1 MQRRSFIQTT
11 GSFMSLNPLFASL
24 TGIFNLNPFE
34 MIPLRRNVGFFTEKG
49 GTIGWLIQNDNTII
63 IDAQFRE
70 QANHL
75 IGELKKQNA
84 SPLKYLIN
92 THHHQDHTSGNIA
105 FQGIARNILAHENSR
120 TNQINSAKKNNNEA
134 EQLYPDMVYTERW
147 QEKCGDETIDIQYWG
162 PGHTNGD
169 SIIHFQ
175 NANVVHCGDLVFN
188 RRYPFIDKTAGARID
203 NWIEILQQMQSYFD
217 DDTIF
222 IFGHA
227 RQGYK
232 VTGGKD
238 DLSAYA
244 DYLTALLEFV
254 SSEIKAGKSK
264 DEIMSATS
272 IPGAPDW
279 QGDGVDRS
287 LAAAFEELSIQ

>member
-11 GSFMSLNPLFASL
+11 GSFISLNPLLTPL
-24 TGIFNLNPFE
+24 TGIFNLNLFE
-34 MIPLRRNVGFFTEKG
+34 MNALRRNVGFFTEKG
-49 GTIGWLIQNDNTII
+49 GTIGWLIQKDYSII
-63 IDAQFRE
+63 VDAQFRE

-75 IGELKKQNA
+75 IHELKKQDA
-84 SPLKYLIN
+84 SPVRYLIN

-105 FQGIARNILAHENSR
+105 FKGIARNVLAHENSR
-120 TNQINSAKKNNNEA
+120 TNQINSAKKNKNEA
-134 EQLYPDMVYTERW
+134 DQLYPDMVYTERW

-188 RRYPFIDKTAGARID
+188 RRYPFIDKAAGARID

-238 DLSAYA
+238 DLAAYA

-264 DEIMSATS
+264 NEIMSATS
-272 IPGAPDW
+272 IPGAPEW
-279 QGDGVDRS
+279 QGDGIDRS
-287 LAAAFEELSIQ
+287 LAAALEELSMQ